1 MNPADAAQA
10 MPVVEITMFGLFW
23 QAHFVVK
30 VVMLGLLGSS
40 IWCWSIIVDK
50 TLLFRRTK
58 AEMDAFEEEFW
69 SGRPLEEL
77 FRAYNDKPATGLAA
91 LFVAAMREWR
101 RSYEGSGRSIRSLGQ
116 RIDKVLD
123 VTIQREVERLDSRLL
138 FLASI
143 GSAGPYIGLFGT
155 VFGIM
160 TAFTSIAASKNTSSR
175 SSRPASPR
183 PCSPPRS
190 ACSRR
195 FPRCSPT
202 TSSRPRSPR
211 RKAASRASPTSSRRS
226 CRARSTSAWPW
237 RPDLEPLQEGSS
249 PMSMA
254 SGAAQ
259 GGGRRRR
266 GRRGGGAINEINMT
280 PFIDVVLVLLIIF
293 MVAAPMMTVG
303 VPLDL
308 PQTKAAPLNQDS
320 KPITLSIRQTGQ
332 VFLGEDEL
340 TDDTIVA
347 KLSSAAKDGF
357 EERVFVRGDKRV
369 DYGRVA
375 QVMAIVTG
383 GGFKKVALVTEP
395 DQR

>member
-10 MPVVEITMFGLFW
+10 MPVAEITMFGLFW

-77 FRAYNDKPATGLAA
+77 YRAYNDKPASGLAA

-123 VTIQREVERLDSRLL
+123 VTIQREVERLESRLL

-160 TAFTSIAASKNTSSR
+160 TAFTSIAASKNTSLAVVAPGIADALFATAIGLFAAI
-175 SSRPASPR
+175 PAVL
-183 PCSPPRS
+183 
-190 ACSRR
+190 AYN
-195 FPRCSPT
+195 
-202 TSSRPRSPR
+202 
-211 RKAASRASPTSSRRS
+211 KLQASVAK
-226 CRARSTSAWPW
+226 
-237 RPDLEPLQEGSS
+237 
-249 PMSMA
+249 
-254 SGAAQ
+254 AQ
-259 GGGRRRR
+259 GRLEGFADEFS
-266 GRRGGGAINEINMT
+266 AILSRQ
-280 PFIDVVLVLLIIF
+280 IDERMAL
-293 MVAAPMMTVG
+293 AA
-303 VPLDL
+303 
-308 PQTKAAPLNQDS
+308 
-320 KPITLSIRQTGQ
+320 
-332 VFLGEDEL
+332 
-340 TDDTIVA
+340 
-347 KLSSAAKDGF
+347 
-357 EERVFVRGDKRV
+357 
-369 DYGRVA
+369 
-375 QVMAIVTG
+375 
-383 GGFKKVALVTEP
+383 
-395 DQR
+395 